1 MAKSPLATA
10 VAAQI
15 KAQKLSKAAAAKAM
29 GVGAP
34 GLAALLAGKSRPN
47 NATMP
52 KYAKFLGISVEEVA
66 KLAGRSPEAAPK
78 GKAKGKAKAPK
89 AAKGKGGR
97 RPSAAGISLDEA
109 VALAGDA
116 LAVAV
121 HRADATTRELL
132 ARLVK

>member
-1 MAKSPLATA
+1 MAKSPLAAA

-15 KAQKLSKAAAAKAM
+15 KTQKLSKAAAAKAI

-47 NATMP
+47 GATMP

-66 KLAGRSPEAAPK
+66 KLAGRSPEAA
-78 GKAKGKAKAPK
+78 
-89 AAKGKGGR
+89 AKGKGKARKTKARPARAAKGGGR
-97 RPSAAGISLDEA
+97 AGGISLDEA

-116 LAVAV
+116 LAIAV
-121 HRADATTRELL
+121 HRADSTTRELL
-132 ARLVK
+132 ARLIK